1 MFLVIKKKT
10 IAFVLAGLLAAA
22 GLIFSLS
29 GANAAAVY
37 FGTSLRKIPIY
48 RVDTQEKKI
57 ALTFDAAWGA
67 DKTEGIMEILKEYGA
82 DATFFLVGFWMESY
96 PEMTQKIAENGFEIG
111 THSNTHPHMS
121 RLDTETIVTELT
133 VSCAKINSLTDQQVT
148 LFRAPFGE
156 YNDKV
161 MTAAEGLGLQTIQW
175 DVDSLDWRDLS
186 ANDIAMRVINAVQPG
201 SIILMHNNGLHTAE
215 SLPIIISTL
224 KNRGYEFRPIGEM
237 IYRTDYTLDSNGR
250 QQLTSR

>member
-175 DVDSLDWRDLS
+175 DVDSLDWKNLTASEITLR
-186 ANDIAMRVINAVQPG
+186 IAGKVQPG
-201 SIILMHNNGLHTAE
+201 SIILCHNNGLHTAE
-215 SLPIIISTL
+215 ALPAVLATL
-224 KNRGYEFRPIGEM
+224 KNSGYEFVPVGELIHRGNFTM
-237 IYRTDYTLDSNGR
+237 DANGR
-250 QQLTSR
+250 QHAAS

>member
-96 PEMTQKIAENGFEIG
+96 PEMTRKIAENGFEIG

-175 DVDSLDWRDLS
+175 DVDSLDWKNGPATDTV
-186 ANDIAMRVINAVQPG
+186 NRVINKVKPG
-201 SIILMHNNGLHTAE
+201 SIVLFHNNSDHILE
-215 SLPIIISTL
+215 ILPPVLIAL
-224 KNRGYEFRPIGEM
+224 KEKGYTFVRVSDLIYHGNAYVDSQGEQK
-237 IYRTDYTLDSNGR
+237 LN
-250 QQLTSR
+250 